1 MFGVQSSENTDTSP
15 VPSSQLA
22 DKEDEDW
29 YPRKIQP
36 LPHSLVITL
45 CILGLWRPRRDAT
58 RKRRASSQEWPSCPQ
73 PLCPQEAAHF
83 QAGRTR
89 TNSTTEL
96 IGYPPSATNNNYGA
110 TETLHGVSS
119 CSTTTDETDDKLG
132 LDHMHCNI
140 CRDEFG
146 TELSH
151 ESSGLSP
158 LFCFTHFTPTRVNK
172 KRLFALRHWT
182 LLVLLK
188 IIVSIKTYLV
198 TSNGELLI
206 V

>member
-1 MFGVQSSENTDTSP
+1 MAEVMFGVQSSENTDTSP
-15 VPSSQLA
+15 VPSRQLA

-36 LPHSLVITL
+36 LPRSLVITL

-96 IGYPPSATNNNYGA
+96 IGYPPSATNNNCQDVAVPLERSQIG
-110 TETLHGVSS
+110 
-119 CSTTTDETDDKLG
+119 
-132 LDHMHCNI
+132 
-140 CRDEFG
+140 
-146 TELSH
+146 
-151 ESSGLSP
+151 SSGHDRDPSRQHVRQVNEVMPFYRYRHPHSP
-158 LFCFTHFTPTRVNK
+158 QMSQRW
-172 KRLFALRHWT
+172 LRQ
-182 LLVLLK
+182 
-188 IIVSIKTYLV
+188 
-198 TSNGELLI
+198 
-206 V
+206 